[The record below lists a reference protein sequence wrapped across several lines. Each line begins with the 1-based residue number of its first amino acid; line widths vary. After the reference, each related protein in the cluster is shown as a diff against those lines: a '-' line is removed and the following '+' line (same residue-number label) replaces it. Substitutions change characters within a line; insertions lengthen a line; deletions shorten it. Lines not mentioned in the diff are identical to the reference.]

1 MTTKPDKTFGL
12 KSATDL
18 YLKLLFDIERLGMAW
33 GSTKA
38 VQYAAFDCAVTSSHI
53 LDWVLHELD
62 EAHHL
67 RLTGVKKADRKAIAG
82 FIDMNRSRMPGLEYC
97 RQIAN
102 SVKHVVISFGPVE
115 KDMSTGASVRFHRD
129 GGKIT
134 HAYAQAYIKLLD
146 KKHPVIYV
154 FELMGQ
160 HWKSFLDD
168 EGLWVEQPPGPDEQA
183 AHKGN
188 RGKT

>member
-1 MTTKPDKTFGL
+1 MKPDKTFGL

-67 RLTGVKKADRKAIAG
+67 ELTGVKKGDRKAISG
-82 FIDMNRSRMPGLEYC
+82 FIETNRNRMIGLEYC

-102 SVKHVVISFGPVE
+102 SVKHVVITYGPVE
-115 KDMSTGASVRFHRD
+115 KDMTTGASVKFHRH

-134 HAYAQAYIKLLD
+134 QAYAEAYIKLLD
-146 KKHPVIYV
+146 KKHPVIHV
-154 FELMGQ
+154 FELMAQ
-160 HWKSFLDD
+160 HWKAFLDE
-168 EGLWVEQPPGPDEQA
+168 EGLWVEQPPDHEE
-183 AHKGN
+183 
-188 RGKT
+188 